1 MSTTSEH
8 PQPSAWS
15 FVSSFDSFDSFN
27 VLCLIYAST
36 GNLGE
41 GQPRW
46 AVHVVERES
55 FCVIRGPIGSQ
66 ASVVQNVPSPACLL
80 LPLSIRT
87 CLLTLL
93 LIVLR
98 LFYFHQSH
106 LLGIVFGNIS
116 FGSPLLSLHMA
127 SLGGVALS
135 ALTARNE
142 NSLANFVFD
151 FSLVKLEAPTE
162 FLGLGNSLSL
172 WRRTAAENGAA
183 HRTARKLGA
192 LFEQTATIPDS
203 LYAAY
208 GLRVSEISASE
219 VINPQDRHRYGLFE
233 SHAGAD
239 ATTIWAAATAGKSAM
254 AVNLLACML
263 ARLWSAPQATSIWYE
278 LVEQRKK
285 RILAECDGTE
295 SAHILQFMAA
305 EQEITRKELAEWD
318 SSSRA
323 WISLAD
329 RVKKSEHQDLEAI
342 LQNLSLPVDTSSDTY
357 TSVIR
362 AWDIA
367 MSTVDSL
374 IRGMPHSVNGAVL
387 VAISAWHIYPDIDLF
402 GNHNKSF
409 TFNDKLVQRGGC
421 LTIGLEDKSPEIA
434 SGVHWSLS
442 LARLRYYG
450 PPMALTA
457 SSVAESKVTFNE
469 FAFVIFGSLLGPWT
483 GNSFNPN
490 FDIREAAQLIVTIWE
505 MLDEAATFND
515 SCREFMLLRGNWMRI
530 LVSAALTL
538 ADKESKDWH
547 RAKRLA
553 FIGIRRG
560 SSVLPAS
567 QEMPPFF
574 GLLNPSTL
582 TTLLR
587 DSDSVSVRFLRD
599 LAKSRKLKGHET
611 VIAYKSQDTGFLE
624 FATAV
629 ASDRKSTKRSKD
641 GRHWT
646 SNGHTRWIRSFE
658 ESNVS
663 CDCESEYE
671 VEVEITDRDSKG
683 DAILIDG
690 TRKEKTKKVKARQRR
705 KAMRH
710 KKESMACPISVRF
723 RNIEQQLERR
733 KSIELNGEVC
743 LDYDPNDIDLQDQD
757 QLMSWFNPPTSIAG
771 GEPAA
776 NNCDATSMRN
786 PGVDVQPI
794 PDLPQESDTSGPQVD
809 LDWEQT
815 LLELDRWTD
824 HRTRQFRCLV
834 GSLKE
839 AALLVREEDHDGD
852 DVALDF
858 AHLSLP
864 EIQSVVLT
872 GALDAD
878 KFLNHL
884 VQLLSNSGSE
894 RHGNQPEPLNFL
906 RAFKILGS
914 ASQIYKLL
922 PGAQVA
928 LRLLERDLSKMGWAR
943 KLSSLDGKTVS
954 GVFSHFKFNR
964 SQALACLATFEIDIE
979 ESELQNV
986 FAVSVGNSIYAPM
999 SLFSDPYEVCEELE
1013 LMRIVGNV
1021 GKPGLTMMI
1030 PPSHPQIIRPEYDR
1044 WQVINHEPFDSTCQ
1058 DYFGKTSL
1066 HLSFSGYEQPLA
1078 SAVKH
1083 GAQDAEAQYLET
1095 LVSVYEGKRWVAD
1108 LDILTALN
1116 SPRVKRLGMPD
1127 NCDHDKKA
1135 FTTPRWI
1142 SVDCWDE
1149 LIDMVQEVS
1158 IVRAHGNFLARLS
1171 AVTVAIQIGHTR
1183 CLVLPVGAECYECVE
1198 SALNNE
1204 VKGVDDGMSHPSQER
1219 KDNIAIL
1226 IC

>member
-1 MSTTSEH
+1 
-8 PQPSAWS
+8 
-15 FVSSFDSFDSFN
+15 
-27 VLCLIYAST
+27 
-36 GNLGE
+36 
-41 GQPRW
+41 
-46 AVHVVERES
+46 
-55 FCVIRGPIGSQ
+55 
-66 ASVVQNVPSPACLL
+66 
-80 LPLSIRT
+80 
-87 CLLTLL
+87 
-93 LIVLR
+93 
-98 LFYFHQSH
+98 
-106 LLGIVFGNIS
+106 
-116 FGSPLLSLHMA
+116 MA
-127 SLGGVALS
+127 SLGGVGLS

-142 NSLANFVFD
+142 NSLANLNFD
-151 FSLVKLEAPTE
+151 FSLVKLEAPAE
-162 FLGLGNSLSL
+162 FRGLGNSLSP

-233 SHAGAD
+233 GHVGAD

-263 ARLWSAPQATSIWYE
+263 ARLWSVPQATSIWYE
-278 LVEQRKK
+278 LVEHRKK
-285 RILAECDGTE
+285 RIIAECDGSE
-295 SAHILQFMAA
+295 SAHIAQLLAA
-305 EQEITRKELAEWD
+305 QQEITRKELAEWD

-342 LQNLSLPVDTSSDTY
+342 LQSLSLPVDTSTDTY
-357 TSVIR
+357 TNVIR
-362 AWDIA
+362 AWDVA

-409 TFNDKLVQRGGC
+409 TFNDRLVQRGGC
-421 LTIGLEDKSPEIA
+421 LTIGLEDRSPEIA

-457 SSVAESKVTFNE
+457 SSVGESKVTFDE
-469 FAFVIFGSLLGPWT
+469 FAFVIFGSLLGPWA

-490 FDIREAAQLIVTIWE
+490 FEIREAAQLIVTIWE
-505 MLDEAATFND
+505 MLDEAATFSD
-515 SCREFMLLRGNWMRI
+515 SCLEFMLLRGNWMHI
-530 LVSAALTL
+530 LVSAARVL
-538 ADKESKDWH
+538 ADKDNKDWH

-560 SSVLPAS
+560 TSVLPAS

-574 GLLNPSTL
+574 GLLDPSTL

-599 LAKSRKLKGHET
+599 LAKSRKLKGHGT
-611 VIAYKSQDTGFLE
+611 VIVYKSHDTGHLE
-624 FATAV
+624 LATAV
-629 ASDRKSTKRSKD
+629 ASDRKSTKRSRD
-641 GRHWT
+641 GRHST
-646 SNGHTRWIRSFE
+646 SNGHTRWIKRFE
-658 ESNVS
+658 EGKVS

-671 VEVEITDRDSKG
+671 VEVETADRDFKD
-683 DAILIDG
+683 DATMIDG
-690 TRKEKTKKVKARQRR
+690 TRNEKMKKVKARQKR
-705 KAMRH
+705 KATKH
-710 KKESMACPISVRF
+710 KKESMNCPISVTSRS
-723 RNIEQQLERR
+723 IEQQLKRR
-733 KSIELNGEVC
+733 KSIELNGEIC
-743 LDYDPNDIDLQDQD
+743 LEYDPKDILLQDQ
-757 QLMSWFNPPTSIAG
+757 LISWFNPPASIDG
-771 GEPAA
+771 GEPPA
-776 NNCDATSMRN
+776 NDCDATSMRS
-786 PGVDVQPI
+786 PEIDVQPI
-794 PDLPQESDTSGPQVD
+794 PELPQESDYNGPQVD
-809 LDWEQT
+809 LDWEHT
-815 LLELDRWTD
+815 LLEIDRWTD
-824 HRTRQFRCLV
+824 DRTWQFRCLV
-834 GSLKE
+834 GSPEE
-839 AALLVREEDHDGD
+839 AALLVREEEHNGD

-858 AHLSLP
+858 AYLSLA

-878 KFLNHL
+878 KVLNHL
-884 VQLLSNSGSE
+884 VRLLSNRRPE
-894 RHGNQPEPLNFL
+894 RNESQPELLNFV

-928 LRLLERDLSKMGWAR
+928 LRLLERDFSEMGWAR
-943 KLSSLDGKTVS
+943 KLSSLDVKTVS

-964 SQALACLATFEIDIE
+964 SQALACVATFEIGSLDIE
-979 ESELQNV
+979 ETELQNV

-999 SLFSDPYEVCEELE
+999 SLFNDPYEVCEDFE

-1030 PPSHPQIIRPEYDR
+1030 PPSHPQIIQPEYDR

-1095 LVSVYEGKRWVAD
+1095 LVSVHEGKRWVAD

-1116 SPRVKRLGMPD
+1116 SPRVKRLSMPD
-1127 NCDHDKKA
+1127 NCDHDKRA
-1135 FTTPRWI
+1135 FVTPRWI

-1149 LIDMVQEVS
+1149 LIDMVQESS

-1198 SALNNE
+1198 SAFN
-1204 VKGVDDGMSHPSQER
+1204 DDIEGEDDKMSYPSQER
-1219 KDNIAIL
+1219 KDTAIL

>member
-1 MSTTSEH
+1 MGCACRGTNT
-8 PQPSAWS
+8 WS
-15 FVSSFDSFDSFN
+15 NWIAS
-27 VLCLIYAST
+27 LCRTNGPDT
-36 GNLGE
+36 G
-41 GQPRW
+41 PC
-46 AVHVVERES
+46 A
-55 FCVIRGPIGSQ
+55 
-66 ASVVQNVPSPACLL
+66 
-80 LPLSIRT
+80 LPLSIQNR
-87 CLLTLL
+87 LLTLP

-98 LFYFHQSH
+98 LFYFHQKNI
-106 LLGIVFGNIS
+106 LCLVLGNIS
-116 FGSPLLSLHMA
+116 FGSPFLSLHMA
-127 SLGGVALS
+127 SLGGVGLS

-142 NSLANFVFD
+142 NSLANLNFD
-151 FSLVKLEAPTE
+151 FSLVKLEAPAE
-162 FLGLGNSLSL
+162 FRGLGNSLSL

-219 VINPQDRHRYGLFE
+219 VINPQDRRRYGLFE
-233 SHAGAD
+233 GHVGAD

-278 LVEQRKK
+278 LVEHRKK
-285 RILAECDGTE
+285 RIVAECDGSE
-295 SAHILQFMAA
+295 SAHIAQLLASQ
-305 EQEITRKELAEWD
+305 QEITRKELAEWD

-329 RVKKSEHQDLEAI
+329 NVKESEHQDLEAI
-342 LQNLSLPVDTSSDTY
+342 LQNLSLPVDTSTDTY

-367 MSTVDSL
+367 MSTVDGL

-387 VAISAWHIYPDIDLF
+387 VAISAWHIYPDIDFF

-409 TFNDKLVQRGGC
+409 TFNDRLVQRGGC
-421 LTIGLEDKSPEIA
+421 LTIGLEDRSPEIA

-457 SSVAESKVTFNE
+457 SSVGESKVSFKD
-469 FAFVIFGSLLGPWT
+469 FALVIFGSLLGPWA
-483 GNSFNPN
+483 GDSFNPN
-490 FDIREAAQLIVTIWE
+490 FEIREAAQLIVNIWE
-505 MLDEAATFND
+505 MLDEAATFSD
-515 SCREFMLLRGNWMRI
+515 SCREFMLLRGNWMQI
-530 LVSAALTL
+530 LVSAARIL
-538 ADKESKDWH
+538 ADKDNEDWH

-553 FIGIRRG
+553 LMGIRRG
-560 SSVLPAS
+560 TSVLPAS
-567 QEMPPFF
+567 QEIPPFF
-574 GLLNPSTL
+574 GLLDPSTL
-582 TTLLR
+582 ITLLR
-587 DSDSVSVRFLRD
+587 DSDSVSVGFIRD
-599 LAKSRKLKGHET
+599 LAKSRKLKGYET
-611 VIAYKSQDTGFLE
+611 VIVYKSQDTGFLE
-624 FATAV
+624 FATTA
-629 ASDRKSTKRSKD
+629 ASDRGGTKWSDD
-641 GRHWT
+641 GKHST
-646 SNGHTRWIRSFE
+646 SNGHTRWIGSFE
-658 ESNVS
+658 GSEVP
-663 CDCESEYE
+663 CDCESEFE
-671 VEVEITDRDSKG
+671 VEVDITDRDLKG
-683 DAILIDG
+683 NEILIDG
-690 TRKEKTKKVKARQRR
+690 IRKERENTVKVRKKR
-705 KAMRH
+705 KAKKH
-710 KKESMACPISVRF
+710 KKESMNCPISMRS
-723 RNIEQQLERR
+723 RSMEQQFERR
-733 KSIELNGEVC
+733 KSIEFSGEVC
-743 LDYDPNDIDLQDQD
+743 LEYDPRDICLQD
-757 QLMSWFNPPTSIAG
+757 QLMSWSNPPTSFDG

-776 NNCDATSMRN
+776 NNCSTTGLST
-786 PGVDVQPI
+786 PEVDMQPI
-794 PDLPQESDTSGPQVD
+794 PELPQESYCSDPQFD

-815 LLELDRWTD
+815 LLELDRFTD
-824 HRTRQFRCLV
+824 HRTRHFRCLV
-834 GSLKE
+834 GSLE
-839 AALLVREEDHDGD
+839 DAALLVREEGRDED

-872 GALDAD
+872 GALDANKVLD
-878 KFLNHL
+878 HF
-884 VQLLSNSGSE
+884 VRLLSNSGPERSE
-894 RHGNQPEPLNFL
+894 NQPERLNFL

-928 LRLLERDLSKMGWAR
+928 LRLLERDLSEMGWAR
-943 KLSSLDGKTVS
+943 NLSSLDCKTIS
-954 GVFSHFKFNR
+954 GVFSHFNFNR
-964 SQALACLATFEIDIE
+964 SQALACVATFEIGSLNIE

-999 SLFSDPYEVCEELE
+999 SLFNDPYQVCEDFE

-1030 PPSHPQIIRPEYDR
+1030 PPSHPQIVQSEDDR
-1044 WQVINHEPFDSTCQ
+1044 WQVINHEPFDCTCQ

-1116 SPRVKRLGMPD
+1116 SPQVKRITMPD
-1127 NCDHDKKA
+1127 KCEHDKRA
-1135 FTTPRWI
+1135 LVTPRWI

-1149 LIDMVQEVS
+1149 LINRVQQVN

-1183 CLVLPVGAECYECVE
+1183 CLVLPTGAECYGCVE
-1198 SALNNE
+1198 SAFNGENE
-1204 VKGVDDGMSHPSQER
+1204 GVDDRMLYPSKER
-1219 KDNIAIL
+1219 KDTAIL